1 MMDRF
6 VLVNSIPLQRQAIDA
21 LWYSSSSPAE
31 EKENYAHHQEQ
42 KE

>member
-6 VLVNSIPLQRQAIDA
+6 VLWDSNPQQPQATGA
-21 LWYSSSSPAE
+21 LWNSSSSPAE
-31 EKENYAHHQEQ
+31 EKEDHAHHQEQ